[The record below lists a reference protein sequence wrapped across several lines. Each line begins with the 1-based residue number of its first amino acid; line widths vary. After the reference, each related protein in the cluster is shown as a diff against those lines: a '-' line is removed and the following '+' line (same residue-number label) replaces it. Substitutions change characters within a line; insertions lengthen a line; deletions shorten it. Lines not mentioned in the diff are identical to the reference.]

1 MGMVFM
7 SNLARS
13 VFGFLLILSA
23 LLGGCA
29 VPVVTLFDRDD
40 ANQGL
45 AVGESTN
52 THFFTSDSNLD
63 TGIGLNAGSAYD
75 VDITILS
82 HWIDGDIEINENGE
96 ELDERGFD
104 NSVMPIEWL
113 GVTRRSRSHRWFEL
127 MLYQSTCGQESLRGV
142 TDLNNDQANGSYRF
156 VAACDGNLRLFV
168 NDTPGFYL
176 NNAGYA
182 NITLTRMN

>member
-1 MGMVFM
+1 M
-7 SNLARS
+7 SNPARS

-23 LLGGCA
+23 ALGGCA
-29 VPVVTLFDRDD
+29 VPVVTLFDRD
-40 ANQGL
+40 NTNEGL
-45 AVGESTN
+45 AIGESSN
-52 THFFTSDSNLD
+52 THFFTSDSNFD

-75 VDITILS
+75 VEITILS
-82 HWIDGDIEINENGE
+82 HWIDSYIDENENGE

-104 NSVMPIEWL
+104 NSVMPLELL

-142 TDLNNDQANGSYRF
+142 TDLSNDEANGSYRF